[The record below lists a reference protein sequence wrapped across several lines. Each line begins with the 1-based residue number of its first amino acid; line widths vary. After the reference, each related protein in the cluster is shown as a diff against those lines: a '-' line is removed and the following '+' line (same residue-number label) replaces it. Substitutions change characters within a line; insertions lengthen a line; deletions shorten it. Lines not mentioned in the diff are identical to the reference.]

1 LANLIRRDGDE
12 VIYEV
17 DANLLNREQPLL
29 YAAFGIARCDFG
41 ARAFWLISHNRLSDA
56 KNRRLN
62 LMRLQRVILAVL
74 HNDLLNVR
82 AVSPLPMNTQCH
94 TAHRNP
100 PTSQRNA
107 EPSDNG
113 KGRADTEQWGY
124 GYGYG

>member
-1 LANLIRRDGDE
+1 LANFIRRDGDE

-82 AVSPLPMNTQCH
+82 AVSPLPMNTQCQ
-94 TAHRNP
+94 TYSLAMTQRNNGALAA
-100 PTSQRNA
+100 TSQGWLVGWLVGV
-107 EPSDNG
+107 SVY
-113 KGRADTEQWGY
+113 T
-124 GYGYG
+124 